1 MRSYNE
7 NQLLPIEQI
16 KNELL
21 SLCRNG
27 ESGDFCLFTEEKHVA
42 VISIS
47 RGDIVGLR
55 YRISRGNDALK
66 HIKCIG
72 KAKIN
77 FKENAPDTID
87 AGMQKLPSTEEIFNY
102 LGVESS
108 DDSANDNGRKKIL
121 VVEDSRTQR
130 AAICRMLQQNG
141 YDIVEASDGYD
152 ALKQLDNTRLDLILL
167 DIVMPG
173 IDGYKV
179 MSLIKEK
186 PGMKNVP
193 IIMLTSRD
201 KLIDKMRGK
210 ISGTNEYLTKP
221 FKYEELI
228 GMIDKYLFTEADSPV
243 FNVHS

>member
-1 MRSYNE
+1 MTYDE

-16 KNELL
+16 KNELF
-21 SLCRNG
+21 SLCVN
-27 ESGDFCLFTEEKHVA
+27 EKSGDFCLFTEEKHVA
-42 VISIS
+42 VISFYM
-47 RGDIVGLR
+47 GDIVGLR
-55 YRISRGNDALK
+55 YRISRGNNALK
-66 HIKCIG
+66 HIKCIN
-72 KAKIN
+72 KAKIT
-77 FKENAPDTID
+77 FKETSSD
-87 AGMQKLPSTEEIFNY
+87 AVNTAVEQLPSTEEILNY

-108 DDSANDNGRKKIL
+108 DDGAANNARKKIL

-130 AAICRMLQQNG
+130 AVICRMLQQNG
-141 YDIVEASDGYD
+141 YDTVEAADGYD
-152 ALKQLDNTRLDLILL
+152 ALNKLDNNRLDMILL

-186 PGMKNVP
+186 PGMKDIP

-201 KLIDKMRGK
+201 NLIDKMRGK

-228 GMIDKYLFTEADSPV
+228 GKIDKYLFTETGTNLLNAHP
-243 FNVHS
+243 